1 MDRKIKISIFVY
13 NRITAGLSAAKRGFL
28 DVSKWFVSRTKWM
41 AVQMAAVLSGA
52 GNLIRRSMSAWGLQ
66 DFADKQMM
74 SVLNAYGE
82 AGDKL
87 LPIMR
92 AYAKQ
97 IRDETG
103 ATQHYVLA
111 GMARMRMLGVET
123 RKLKEA
129 ARAMIG
135 VKTAGLDGARA
146 QKVVAMAMQGDYQML
161 MRYVPM
167 LRQLSTQQ
175 QKAAYTANFF
185 EMGYDTQKQLM
196 GSLMARFSQFKAYIH
211 DAMKEVGR
219 TIDDDSTLIQIFER
233 INLVVKNV
241 GDNIRSWVDSSSGI
255 AKMRSLLEGV
265 LTLFDTSKDTRV
277 GVLKAGLRAIRSE
290 FTGIA
295 NNFVEIVSGNAKRI
309 GMLIASEFIA
319 VVERNNPIGLPRRGP
334 SGGWMPSNTEDTLE
348 AVRRVAATGTYALL
362 KEDEGGG
369 FNLTKTQA
377 YPKETEDQM
386 WADITA
392 EIKNI
397 RAERAR
403 ESYLSKMPDLFA
415 GSDIGTPDEEWA
427 NYREAV
433 GRATKEAEEN
443 RRNNRGTLSEQF
455 RDTPDHMKLW
465 WWNNPGKPLG
475 MPARPESRGVMPGM
489 GGTKEQEDEWT
500 KSVREI
506 RRYDAEYANL
516 VVLVKSHIEAM
527 KNAAKAE
534 EELKKRRE
542 DHNDT
547 LKNFHKTGSLAEDRI
562 KEIEKAMEAAKE
574 RMAEIPKEI
583 SQHQTAAEHKWN
595 ISNSKVYR
603 YTARMGEKQ
612 KDREQ
617 KRHERLMR
625 RAAGTSEREY
635 QRDLRLQKREE
646 DRKRRAIGIPREG
659 GLKKPVDT
667 IAVRRAR
674 AAQAELDEIK
684 RKERELEELR
694 EQEKKY
700 MTETKDLQVKIE
712 ANTDAMKEYMNL
724 IKNNTAGL
732 TDQLSPEDT

>member
-41 AVQMAAVLSGA
+41 AAAMATALSGA

-66 DFADKQMM
+66 DLAEKQMK

-219 TIDDDSTLIQIFER
+219 AIDDDSTLIQIFER

-255 AKMRSLLEGV
+255 AKVRSLLEGV
-265 LTLFDTSKDTRV
+265 LTLFDTSKETRV
-277 GVLKAGLRAIRSE
+277 GVLKAGFRAIRSE
-290 FTGIA
+290 FTETA
-295 NNFVEIVSGNAKRI
+295 NNFVEIVSRNAKRI
-309 GMLIASEFIA
+309 GMLIASEFMA
-319 VVERNNPIGLPRRGP
+319 VVEHHNPIGLPRRGP
-334 SGGWMPSNTEDTLE
+334 SGGWTQPNTEDSLE
-348 AVRRVAATGTYALL
+348 AIRRVAATGKYALL
-362 KEDEGGG
+362 KEDERGG

-377 YPKETEDQM
+377 YPKVTEDQM
-386 WADITA
+386 WADVTA

-403 ESYLSKMPDLFA
+403 ESYLSKMPDLFV
-415 GSDIGTPDEEWA
+415 GPDIGTPDKEWA
-427 NYREAV
+427 NYQEVV
-433 GRATKEAEEN
+433 GRATKEAKRNREN
-443 RRNNRGTLSEQF
+443 LKGSLSEQF
-455 RDTPDHMKLW
+455 RDTPDHLKYW
-465 WWNNPGKPLG
+465 WWTHPGESLG
-475 MPARPESRGVMPGM
+475 RPERPEVRGRRPGT
-489 GGTKEQEDEWT
+489 GGTPAEEAEFLEWAKEAR
-500 KSVREI
+500 K
-506 RRYDAEYANL
+506 YDAEFADL
-516 VVLVKSHIEAM
+516 VALVNSHIEAM

-534 EELKKRRE
+534 EELKKKRK

-547 LKNFHKTGSLAEDRI
+547 LKNFYKTESSAEDKI
-562 KEIEKAMEAAKE
+562 GGIEKAMEAAKE
-574 RMAEIPKEI
+574 RMAEIPQEI
-583 SQHQTAAEHKWN
+583 AQHQTAAEHKWN

-603 YTARMGEKQ
+603 YTARMEEKQ

-625 RAAGTSEREY
+625 RAAGVSEREY
-635 QRDLRLQKREE
+635 KRDLRLQKREE
-646 DRKRRAIGIPREG
+646 DRKRRASGIPREG
-659 GLKKPVDT
+659 GLRKPGDT
-667 IAVRRAR
+667 IAVRRAK

-700 MTETKDLQVKIE
+700 MAETKDLQTKIE
-712 ANTDAMKEYMNL
+712 ANTLAMKEYMNTV
-724 IKNNTAGL
+724 KNNTAGL